1 MLHEYYLCA
10 SVVGT
15 DVTTMERVVHI
26 GVLYTRE
33 ALFQETGRAGQ
44 NKSSATSALY
54 FNSYDVSQRKK
65 AL

>member
-1 MLHEYYLCA
+1 M
-10 SVVGT
+10 VGT

-54 FNSYDVSQRKK
+54 FNSYDISQRKK